1 MPDLFLRHNFA
12 TTTTINTRLCVPHSA
27 RHTLYTHHPNAWS
40 WQPRIP
46 RYSLGNTRHPDGHK
60 MTKYRKSDHHSSRH
74 FSATTTTIN
83 TRLCVPRSTR
93 HTLYT
98 HRPNAWSWQP
108 RISRYSLGN
117 TRHLDGHKIPK
128 MCASRFS
135 PFLCNHDDYQHAA
148 LCAALHK
155 AHIIHTS
162 SKCMVMTAKNFEIF
176 THREKFR
183 LRGIIPLLLL
193 LIISIGPTRNIPLSR
208 KWLIGNLHMDTGYLC
223 DKGIMSP
230 GLIPIINNNIKGIM
244 PRRLIPMFNKAI
256 IVYLIDVPCTRLPTY
271 IT

>member
-46 RYSLGNTRHPDGHK
+46 R
-60 MTKYRKSDHHSSRH
+60 
-74 FSATTTTIN
+74 
-83 TRLCVPRSTR
+83 
-93 HTLYT
+93 
-98 HRPNAWSWQP
+98 PNAWSWQP

-117 TRHLDGHKIPK
+117 TRHLDGHKFPK

-162 SKCMVMTAKNFEIF
+162 SKHMVMTAKNFEIF